1 MIITQLL
8 CTWATIHPW
17 YLIVTIL
24 DIYNIDDASDGCNV
38 CHDGQAKHGAEE
50 TFIGTTNWC
59 SHNKHAP
66 LLWESQAEAIYLYKN
81 LVVYKLLNLRT

>member
-8 CTWATIHPW
+8 CTRATIHPW

-24 DIYNIDDASDGCNV
+24 YIYNIDDASDGCNA

-50 TFIGTTNWC
+50 TFIGTTN
-59 SHNKHAP
+59 
-66 LLWESQAEAIYLYKN
+66 
-81 LVVYKLLNLRT
+81 